1 MIPLG
6 PITFSP
12 AETAV
17 IITVLLLG
25 AIAVCLPVSLLLG
38 LYGAAAAR
46 RSGQRPFWPGV
57 SWWFGGTVLTWLSMW
72 GVSALGVDGVPVVV
86 LGWLPGVALLIVLYR
101 RRRPWQEDLPRAPS
115 R

>member
-17 IITVLLLG
+17 IILMLLLG
-25 AIAVCLPVSLLLG
+25 AIVVCLPISVPLG

-46 RSGQRPFWPGV
+46 RSGQRSFWPGM
-57 SWWFGGTVLTWLSMW
+57 SWWFGGTVLTLLSMW
-72 GVSALGVDGVPVVV
+72 AVSALGVNGVPVVP
-86 LGWLPGVALLIVLYR
+86 LGWLPGAVILVLLYR
-101 RRRPWQEDLPRAPS
+101 RRRADQPS
-115 R
+115 

>member
-17 IITVLLLG
+17 IIIVLLLG
-25 AIAVCLPVSLLLG
+25 AIAACLPVSLPLG

-46 RSGQRPFWPGV
+46 RSGQRSFWPGV
-57 SWWFGGTVLTWLSMW
+57 SWWFGGTVLTLLSMW
-72 GVSALGVDGVPVVV
+72 GVSALGVNGLPVVP
-86 LGWLPGVALLIVLYR
+86 LGWLPGAALLFVLYR
-101 RRRPWQEDLPRAPS
+101 RRRPRQGDLPRTPS